1 MKYYINPLT
10 ALYLVIVLLCALVFS
25 SAAGGQ
31 GNVTYPPKPGE
42 PIKGVG
48 ISGTAPTYFTLVKVE
63 AGHYTDMGSG
73 SFISEDRI
81 LTCAHNVRDYHV
93 GGKGKLS
100 VQSFDGTV
108 YRDVSVERY
117 NGYVDL
123 SILKI
128 NGYNGNGVHTH
139 LRISDPVT
147 PGSPVTSVGWVPR
160 QSLVQLYKGVTT
172 TKRSNGIGKGSRTG
186 DWFIHTAK
194 VVQGMSGGPLLNSD
208 GDIVG
213 VNIFTDMKSG
223 ESGSVSVERIME
235 LLLE

>member
-1 MKYYINPLT
+1 MKYYTDTMT
-10 ALYLVIVLLCALVFS
+10 AVYLGCVLLFACVFS
-25 SAAGGQ
+25 IAVEGQ

-48 ISGTAPTYFTLVKVE
+48 ISGVAPTYFVLVKVE
-63 AGHYTDMGSG
+63 SGHYTDMGSG
-73 SFISEDRI
+73 SFISEDEI

-108 YRDVSVERY
+108 YRDVSVQRY
-117 NGYVDL
+117 NGDVDL
-123 SILKI
+123 SVLKI
-128 NGYNGNGVHTH
+128 NDYKGNGVHTT
-139 LRISDPVT
+139 LSISDSLSQ
-147 PGSPVTSVGWVPR
+147 GSPVTSVGWVPR
-160 QSLVQLYKGVTT
+160 ESLVQLYKGVTT
-172 TKRSNGIGKGSRTG
+172 TKSSNGIGKSCRSG
-186 DWFIHTAK
+186 DWIIHTAK
-194 VVQGMSGGPLLNSD
+194 VVQGMSGGPLLND
-208 GDIVG
+208 QGDIVG

>member
-1 MKYYINPLT
+1 MKYYTDTLT
-10 ALYLVIVLLCALVFS
+10 ALYLGVVLLCALIF
-25 SAAGGQ
+25 SAAVEGQ

-48 ISGTAPTYFTLVKVE
+48 IWGTAPTYFALVKVE
-63 AGHYTDMGSG
+63 AGHYADMGSG
-73 SFISEDRI
+73 SFISEDEI

-117 NGYVDL
+117 NGDVDL
-123 SILKI
+123 SVLKI
-128 NGYNGNGVHTH
+128 NGYKGNGIHTH
-139 LRISDPVT
+139 LRISGPL
-147 PGSPVTSVGWVPR
+147 PHGSPVTSVGWVPR
-160 QSLVQLYKGVTT
+160 ESLVQLYKGVTT
-172 TKRSNGIGKGSRTG
+172 TKSSNGIGKSCRTG
-186 DWFIHTAK
+186 DWVIHTAK